1 MGIEDLVARA
11 FAIRDAAHLAHW
23 ATDSYARHVT
33 LGEFYDS
40 VIEKIDGI
48 VEAYQG
54 WYDLIGKVPQ
64 FILPEGDIVVQIG
77 EEAAYVSKNRDVL
90 AKENPMLENLL
101 DDYTQLF
108 SSTYYKL
115 RHLG

>member
-1 MGIEDLVARA
+1 
-11 FAIRDAAHLAHW
+11 
-23 ATDSYARHVT
+23 
-33 LGEFYDS
+33 
-40 VIEKIDGI
+40 
-48 VEAYQG
+48 
-54 WYDLIGKVPQ
+54 
-64 FILPEGDIVVQIG
+64 VQIG

-90 AKENPMLENLL
+90 ARENPMLENLL